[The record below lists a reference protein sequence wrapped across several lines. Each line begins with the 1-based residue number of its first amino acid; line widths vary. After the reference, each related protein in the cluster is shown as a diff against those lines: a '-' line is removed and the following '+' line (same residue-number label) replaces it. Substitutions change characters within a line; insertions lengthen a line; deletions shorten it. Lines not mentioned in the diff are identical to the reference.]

1 MARDEAEGL
10 AQAVAV
16 ERTAAWLL
24 KQASELRNEL
34 AERSV
39 SAANEADALARA
51 LAEANER
58 TEAVRSVLMALVSTL
73 SPRAIKRRE
82 FQEAVRK
89 AAADVPD
96 NGPQAVRHAVLLE
109 ETRRVLGV
117 KE

>member
-10 AQAVAV
+10 SRAAAV
-16 ERTAAWLL
+16 EQAAALLL

-34 AERSV
+34 AERSAT
-39 SAANEADALARA
+39 AANEADALAKA

-58 TEAVRSVLMALVSTL
+58 TEAVRSVLMALVGTL

-96 NGPQAVRHAVLLE
+96 KGPQAVRHAVLLE

-117 KE
+117 RE